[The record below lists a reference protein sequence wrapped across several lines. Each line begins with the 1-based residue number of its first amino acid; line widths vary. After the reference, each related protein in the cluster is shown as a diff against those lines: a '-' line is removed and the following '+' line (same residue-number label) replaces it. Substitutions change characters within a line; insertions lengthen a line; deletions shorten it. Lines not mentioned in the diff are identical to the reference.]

1 MKIKIFLLSVL
12 LFACSLFSWAPEDFV
27 EDNGKFLS
35 ENQRTVYRSIAGE
48 LREKTGFSLYLYT
61 AGENVRNAGALADSL
76 CDAGEANDSLRAV
89 VVLDV
94 SGNHRAFK
102 ASPLAEKWIS
112 DAAAERL
119 AQKYLL
125 PELRRENTGN
135 GILLFCAEVAKNV
148 ARLNDVRLQAQ
159 MPRPSKDG
167 IPTVAWFLLF
177 AVFSAV
183 IIAYA
188 YFVRQSAQARKRA
201 KVREFG
207 GFPHQ
212 KFDFGFG
219 G

>member
-1 MKIKIFLLSVL
+1 MKIEIFLFSVL
-12 LFACSLFSWAPEDFV
+12 LLACSLFSFPPEDFV
-27 EDNGKFLS
+27 EDNGKFLA
-35 ENQRTVYRSIAGE
+35 ENQRSVYRSIAME

-61 AGENVRNAGALADSL
+61 ADENVQNAGALADSL
-76 CDAGEANDSLRAV
+76 CELGEAGDSLRAV
-89 VVLDV
+89 VFLDA

-102 ASPLAEKWIS
+102 ASPHAKKWIS
-112 DAAAERL
+112 DEAVERL

-125 PELRRENTGN
+125 PEFRKENAGN

-148 ARLNDVRLQAQ
+148 ARLNDVRLQAP

-167 IPTVAWFLLF
+167 IPTVAWLLLF
-177 AVFSAV
+177 AVFAAV

-188 YFVRQSAQARKRA
+188 YFVRQSAQAKKRS
-201 KVREFG
+201 KIREFG

-212 KFDFGFG
+212 KFDSGFG